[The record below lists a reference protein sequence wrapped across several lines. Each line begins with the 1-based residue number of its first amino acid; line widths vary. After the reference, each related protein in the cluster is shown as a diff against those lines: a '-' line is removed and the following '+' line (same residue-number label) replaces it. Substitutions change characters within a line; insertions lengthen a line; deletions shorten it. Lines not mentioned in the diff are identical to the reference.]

1 MRDAPTQL
9 VSETGA
15 HHLGGI
21 WRTSAQSPFCQ
32 WVGFGVGSIAMVM
45 GGNGWSYEQTHLEI
59 VLETVAVFALEGLG
73 PVCVCVLA
81 LCPVAI
87 RRQRCAAG
95 ESKLVVVNLQLEWV
109 HVPIYSSL
117 NVPIPW
123 GGNPAALST
132 RTPVVR
138 MRVNT
143 KDLKAL

>member
-1 MRDAPTQL
+1 MR
-9 VSETGA
+9 GK
-15 HHLGGI
+15 
-21 WRTSAQSPFCQ
+21 
-32 WVGFGVGSIAMVM
+32 
-45 GGNGWSYEQTHLEI
+45 GWSYEQTHLEV
-59 VLETVAVFALEGLG
+59 VLEAVAVFAIEGLG
-73 PVCVCVLA
+73 PVCIWVLV

-87 RRQRCAAG
+87 RRQLCAAG

-109 HVPIYSSL
+109 HVPIYRPL

-123 GGNPAALST
+123 GGNPGALST